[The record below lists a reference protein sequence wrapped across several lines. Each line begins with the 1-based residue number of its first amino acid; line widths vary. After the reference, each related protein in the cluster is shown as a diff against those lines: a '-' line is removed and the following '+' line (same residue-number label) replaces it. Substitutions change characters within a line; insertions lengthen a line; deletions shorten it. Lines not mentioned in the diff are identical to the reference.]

1 MRIKNKLT
9 FSEIVSLAHPLF
21 VLPPRGVDVALE
33 LGGDDEPDG
42 HGGVALARGAGFGA
56 IVVVGDDLTVAGDHE
71 VAVGLDELEELR
83 EVFPL
88 GVADLHVL
96 VDVGG
101 GDVLLVPGVQ
111 EVAGGGGHCGLSY
124 MGELKGSVESRRL
137 GGKSSGGYFIIY
149 SKK

>member
-33 LGGDDEPDG
+33 LGGDDEPEG

-56 IVVVGDDLTVAGDHE
+56 VVVVGDDLTVAGDHE

-111 EVAGGGGHCGLSY
+111 EVAGGGGHCGLSWVNCE
-124 MGELKGSVESRRL
+124 GVSRESV
-137 GGKSSGGYFIIY
+137 GKIQWGLLEITR
-149 SKK
+149 KK